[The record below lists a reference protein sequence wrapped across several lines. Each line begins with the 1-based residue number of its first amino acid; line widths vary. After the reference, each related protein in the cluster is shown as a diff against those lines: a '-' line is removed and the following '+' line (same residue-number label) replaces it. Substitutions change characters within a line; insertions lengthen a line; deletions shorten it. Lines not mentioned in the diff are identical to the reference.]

1 MAAKILISLPQE
13 FLDNVDRAAAEEH
26 RSRSELI
33 REALRSYLETR
44 QEKKLRVKT
53 IQEERVAYQTEM
65 RALPDVSLE
74 ATMARAPEQQTK
86 IAKTIALQDEIARKM
101 QHVKTD
107 STEEIRRWRTTRK
120 GV

>member
-26 RSRSELI
+26 RSRSELV

-44 QEKKLRVKT
+44 QEKKTRVKT
-53 IQEERVAYQTEM
+53 IQEERVAYQAEM
-65 RALPDVSLE
+65 RVGEDAHPGQVL
-74 ATMARAPEQQTK
+74 RAPEQQAK
-86 IAKTIALQDEIARKM
+86 IAKTIASQDEIARKM

-107 STEEIRRWRTTRK
+107 STEEIRHWRTTRK
-120 GV
+120 GG